1 MSYYHYPFSVLST
14 SDFNSNLYS
23 PPEYIVDVISSQ
35 DERNGRI
42 ARWTISDVSVKS
54 GKDLNTARRDLLN
67 LATVT
72 GFLSIERFPLIISY
86 L

>member
-1 MSYYHYPFSVLST
+1 M
-14 SDFNSNLYS
+14 
-23 PPEYIVDVISSQ
+23 DVISSQ

-42 ARWTISDVSVKS
+42 ARWTISDVAVKS